1 MRDYQQAIQ
10 LLNSL
15 QTNSAILEA
24 VRKSGNLLNTLSI
37 PEMQNY
43 IRRIG
48 YNLSDLD
55 RLNTIHIAGT
65 KGKGSTV
72 AFCQSILK
80 TLGLQT
86 GMFTSPHILQ
96 VRERFRINGVPIS
109 QPKFAKYFFDVWD
122 RLEATKPTAPDL
134 HHPDKP
140 AYFRY
145 LTLMCFHVFMQEKID
160 VLLLEGFCVLI
171 LVGVGGQ
178 YDSTNVVANPIVCGI
193 TPLGMDH
200 MSLLGDSIDKIAWHK
215 AGIIKSGVPVVTA
228 PQPETAMTVIEQRAR
243 ELSSSNLIKISSADI
258 EKLKHVRLGLAGEH
272 QYTNAACAVALVN
285 EWTKANGV
293 HCQESFIEQ
302 GLRDAKWPGR
312 CQTFHSEKYPLARFF
327 LDGAHTPESL
337 QVCAEWFNEVSSKFE
352 GTSCLV
358 FNCTHGRQASLLL
371 PPLIDNFEGTMFEHV
386 IFTTND
392 PWSDN
397 RAGDLSNLNDDKA
410 AVNLVQKSLADY
422 WREKCPSS
430 TVYVVE
436 TVEQGMQVVS
446 KVGVCQVLVT
456 GSLHLVGSALT
467 VLGSECE

>member
-1 MRDYQQAIQ
+1 
-10 LLNSL
+10 
-15 QTNSAILEA
+15 
-24 VRKSGNLLNTLSI
+24 
-37 PEMQNY
+37 
-43 IRRIG
+43 
-48 YNLSDLD
+48 
-55 RLNTIHIAGT
+55 
-65 KGKGSTV
+65 
-72 AFCQSILK
+72 
-80 TLGLQT
+80 
-86 GMFTSPHILQ
+86 
-96 VRERFRINGVPIS
+96 
-109 QPKFAKYFFDVWD
+109 
-122 RLEATKPTAPDL
+122 
-134 HHPDKP
+134 
-140 AYFRY
+140 
-145 LTLMCFHVFMQEKID
+145 
-160 VLLLEGFCVLI
+160 
-171 LVGVGGQ
+171 
-178 YDSTNVVANPIVCGI
+178 
-193 TPLGMDH
+193 MDH

-312 CQTFHSEKYPLARFF
+312 CQTFHSEKYPLAHFF

-337 QVCAEWFNEVSSKFE
+337 QVCAEWFKEVSSKFE

>member
-160 VLLLEGFCVLI
+160 VLLLEGF
-171 LVGVGGQ
+171 
-178 YDSTNVVANPIVCGI
+178 
-193 TPLGMDH
+193 
-200 MSLLGDSIDKIAWHK
+200 
-215 AGIIKSGVPVVTA
+215 
-228 PQPETAMTVIEQRAR
+228 
-243 ELSSSNLIKISSADI
+243 
-258 EKLKHVRLGLAGEH
+258 
-272 QYTNAACAVALVN
+272 
-285 EWTKANGV
+285 
-293 HCQESFIEQ
+293 
-302 GLRDAKWPGR
+302 
-312 CQTFHSEKYPLARFF
+312 
-327 LDGAHTPESL
+327 
-337 QVCAEWFNEVSSKFE
+337 
-352 GTSCLV
+352 V
-358 FNCTHGRQASLLL
+358 F
-371 PPLIDNFEGTMFEHV
+371 
-386 IFTTND
+386 
-392 PWSDN
+392 
-397 RAGDLSNLNDDKA
+397 
-410 AVNLVQKSLADY
+410 
-422 WREKCPSS
+422 
-430 TVYVVE
+430 
-436 TVEQGMQVVS
+436 
-446 KVGVCQVLVT
+446 
-456 GSLHLVGSALT
+456 
-467 VLGSECE
+467 